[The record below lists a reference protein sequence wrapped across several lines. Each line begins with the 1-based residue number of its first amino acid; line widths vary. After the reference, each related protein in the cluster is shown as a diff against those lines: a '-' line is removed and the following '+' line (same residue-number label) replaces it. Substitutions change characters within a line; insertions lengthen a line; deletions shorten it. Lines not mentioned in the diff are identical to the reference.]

1 MRAYVSPEFVFDRE
15 PTRRDAI
22 ARIGE
27 RALIAM
33 RALFELDNKTRP
45 IELQRV
51 FESDASL
58 REYGSAFTERWRVVL
73 EDRLESGVC
82 LRTTQLPYRIDATLT
97 EGDASPC
104 PPEIESRCET
114 VMDVTVTQPGGHATY
129 LRMESQTTR
138 VKENAVYRPGCRP
151 SAFSA
156 VVLPLHAD
164 GRTDTGSRGTR
175 TYAEAAELD
184 DVMVRVMQELD
195 AASAVPGALEIID
208 L

>member
-58 REYGSAFTERWRVVL
+58 REYGSVFTERWRAVL
-73 EDRLESGVC
+73 GDRLKDGVH
-82 LRTTQLPYRIDATLT
+82 LRTLHLPYRIDTTLREDDT
-97 EGDASPC
+97 VPY
-104 PPEIESRCET
+104 PPEVESRCET

-129 LRMESQTTR
+129 LRMESRTTR
-138 VKENAVYRPGCRP
+138 LKEGAVYRSGHRP
-151 SAFSA
+151 APFFAIVS
-156 VVLPLHAD
+156 PLHAD
-164 GRTDTGSRGTR
+164 GSVDNDGRSTY
-175 TYAEAAELD
+175 TYAEAAELHE
-184 DVMVRVMQELD
+184 VMVRVMQELD